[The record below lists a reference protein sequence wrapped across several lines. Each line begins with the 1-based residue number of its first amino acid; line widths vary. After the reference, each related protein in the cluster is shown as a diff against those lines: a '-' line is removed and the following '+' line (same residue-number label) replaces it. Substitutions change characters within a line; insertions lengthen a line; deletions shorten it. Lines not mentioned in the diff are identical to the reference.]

1 MQDKNKQ
8 HEEIIILQKLTL
20 TPDSLAALRVDDF
33 LSIMVAMLSKGFLV
47 TCMNFIGT
55 WTIWLIAFSL
65 LILLGSIKISDVTP
79 PFLSPIT

>member
-33 LSIMVAMLSKGFLV
+33 LNIMVAMLSKGFLV

-55 WTIWLIAFSL
+55 
-65 LILLGSIKISDVTP
+65 
-79 PFLSPIT
+79 